1 MKTPAAKSHIF
12 RPARGKHWTRLHEHA
27 VNVGPAMP
35 LAAKKR
41 LCGRRRSEG
50 LDLLF
55 ASSRHKPSKS
65 FAAAQPPWVKIMV
78 FADDPAKQF
87 LQRMRGL
94 FCGQKRLAACADA
107 RTE

>member
-1 MKTPAAKSHIF
+1 
-12 RPARGKHWTRLHEHA
+12 
-27 VNVGPAMP
+27 MP